1 MPRVVACLFSGGKDS
16 TYSLH
21 WAVLQGFKVACLVT
35 IHPIREDSW
44 MFHRPCIELTRLQ
57 SKALGIPIIYRYTSG
72 VKEVELGD
80 LKKALK
86 EAVDRCGIEGVV
98 AGALL
103 SDYQRMRISL
113 ISEELGI
120 KTYVPI
126 WRRSQENYMRELV
139 RMGFKVL
146 VTSVK
151 SYGLPTTLVGK
162 ILDEDMVEQ
171 IIEKA
176 RKYGFNPA
184 FEGGEAETLVID
196 APLFR
201 YMLRVDGEV
210 VRVGSYEAYLKVKGA
225 WLERKPSTP
234 GH

>member
-1 MPRVVACLFSGGKDS
+1 
-16 TYSLH
+16 
-21 WAVLQGFKVACLVT
+21 
-35 IHPIREDSW
+35 

-72 VKEVELGD
+72 VREAEIKD
-80 LKKALK
+80 LRKAVG
-86 EAVDRCGIEGVV
+86 EAIDRYGIEGVV

-103 SDYQRMRISL
+103 SDYQRMRIAL
-113 ISEELGI
+113 ISEELGV

-139 RMGFKVL
+139 RTGFKVL
-146 VTSVK
+146 VTSITC
-151 SYGLPTTLVGK
+151 YGLPTTLVGK
-162 ILDEDMVEQ
+162 VLDEDIVEY

-176 RKYGFNPA
+176 REYGFNPA

-201 YMLRVDGEV
+201 YRLRVDGEV
-210 VRVGSYEAYLKVKGA
+210 VRVGPYEAYLKVRGA
-225 WLERKPSTP
+225 WLEEKPGAP
-234 GH
+234 EL